1 MEARVCV
8 CTYRESAHKYY
19 NDPYTYS
26 RRYFRS
32 PREYAYTLQF
42 DNGTTLIVGAAV
54 LKNEIANGT
63 IAVRNLKMT
72 SDRKLILVKPASAE
86 NSSIA
91 DATKT
96 TYTKQYTSVGITI
109 TRRLIKNI
117 DGHRVLR
124 FSHRDTRQLAA
135 KAAMLG
141 AKSTVRKSYGVTV
154 IETLDSV
161 VICSLGK
168 IRLPEDCREMF
179 DGSSF
184 TAIDFTNVDWHNVKY
199 IDKMFY
205 SSMAKSIIFG
215 DVHEAQLLSMKA
227 AFDGSRAKTLD
238 LTKFNTSCVED
249 MSWLFCNC
257 KARKIIMDGI
267 DTSNVKSMS
276 YMFSSCN
283 ADVSLKGIDT
293 SNVKDMGN
301 MFSQCIGINIDYA
314 QLNTSSVTT
323 MKGMFTGFR
332 CSGNLDIS
340 SFDTGKVETMEGM
353 FFSARIPS
361 IKLGTMDTR
370 NVKSMAFMFTDFDT
384 GILDLS
390 GLNTRSLKD
399 IEGMFRGLQAYSII
413 LGRYFN
419 TRHVEEF
426 INVFRDCTVRKMGM
440 ARIDTSNGKNF
451 LNMFRSSKFE
461 ELDLSSFRTEN
472 AETFECMFQGCEART
487 INLSSFRTSALKS
500 MTNMFAGCKCEVIDL
515 STFSA
520 DSLENIS
527 YAFDSSKA
535 TKIIF
540 GEQFITRKLQYA
552 IDCFRASKADVI
564 DLRTFD
570 ASSLVSATG
579 MCRDC
584 SAKVI
589 NFGNFNPAD
598 YKMCYYMFGSDFE
611 GKIKTTSENILK
623 SYKNRKIGYPTI

>member
-19 NDPYTYS
+19 NDPYNYS

-42 DNGTTLIVGAAV
+42 DDGTTFVVGAAV
-54 LKNEIANGT
+54 LKNEIANGSV
-63 IAVRNLKMT
+63 AVRNLKLT
-72 SDRKLILVKPASAE
+72 SDSKLILIKPAYKE
-86 NSSIA
+86 NSSN
-91 DATKT
+91 DDKS
-96 TYTKQYTSVGITI
+96 TSHKPRISSGITI
-109 TRRLIKNI
+109 TRRVIKNI
-117 DGHRVLR
+117 DGNRVLR
-124 FSHRDTRQLAA
+124 FSHRDTKQLAA

-141 AKSTVRKSYGVTV
+141 TKSVVRKVYGVTV

-161 VICSLGK
+161 VICSTGK
-168 IRLPEDCREMF
+168 IRLPEDCRELF

-184 TAIDFTNVDWHNVKY
+184 SAIDFTNVDWHNVKY

-215 DVHEAQLLSMKA
+215 DVHEAQLLSMKS

-238 LTKFNTSCVED
+238 LTMFNTSGVED

-257 KARKIIMDGI
+257 KARKIVMDGI
-267 DTSNVKSMS
+267 DTSNVKSMQH
-276 YMFSSCN
+276 MFSSCN
-283 ADVSLKGIDT
+283 AYVSIKGIDT

-301 MFSQCIGINIDYA
+301 MFSQCIGIGIDYS

-323 MKGMFTGFR
+323 MKGMFNGFR
-332 CSGNLDIS
+332 HNILDIG

-361 IKLGTMDTR
+361 VNFGKMDTR
-370 NVKSMAFMFTDFDT
+370 NVKNMAFMFTDFDT

-399 IEGMFRGLQAYSII
+399 IEGMFRGLKAYSII

-419 TRHVEEF
+419 TKHVEEF
-426 INVFRDCTVRKMGM
+426 INVFRDCTVRKMCM
-440 ARIDTSNGKNF
+440 TRIDTSSGKNF
-451 LNMFRSSKFE
+451 LNMFRNSKFE

-472 AETFECMFQGCEART
+472 TESFECMFQCCEART
-487 INLSSFRTSALKS
+487 INLSSFRTPALKS
-500 MTNMFAGCKCEVIDL
+500 MVNMFAGCKCEVIDL

-540 GEQFITRKLQYA
+540 GKQFITRKLQYA

-564 DLRTFD
+564 DLRSFD

-584 SAKVI
+584 NAKAI
-589 NFGNFNPAD
+589 YFGNFNPAE
-598 YKMCYYMFGSDFE
+598 YKMCYYMFGSNFE

-623 SYKNRKIGYPTI
+623 SYENRKIGYPTI